1 MIPLKSADQGDC
13 LFHEIDS
20 SWHRKEIAIW
30 TRWWSRICKVPVSF
44 LNLPNSVLL
53 SASLWVDWTHWEQL
67 HSDGSWISSLS
78 RSSSFLV
85 KLRVV
90 ALYSPCLLVLT
101 HSDSSHESHE
111 ISFSLNSL
119 FILVL
124 RSESVSTSSS
134 DTRLTRAQT
143 IWNSRECPAVTV
155 DFAMALVRLS
165 IRSLQSTS

>member
-20 SWHRKEIAIW
+20 SWHRK
-30 TRWWSRICKVPVSF
+30 RWLFEQDDEVEFVKFQFPSLIFQTLSYY
-44 LNLPNSVLL
+44 LL
-53 SASLWVDWTHWEQL
+53 RCWVDWTHSEQL